1 VAGQGVYRDGDAPA
15 VLARVFG
22 AGVRPLRVEQAIFD
36 AMLEGWRRQQ
46 LSRGSKLRTIDANV
60 AIVCRVRDH
69 VDAWP
74 WEWRAEDVEQFV
86 ADLAVG
92 PPPRRPATLRNY
104 QSRLRAFLS
113 FASDERYP
121 WPVVCRHEFGR
132 APVQLF
138 DARNLIV
145 HVDDWEA
152 DPGRR
157 ALSRGE
163 LQAFFDFC
171 DAQVAGRRALRRKG
185 ALAAL
190 RDAALFKVAYG
201 WGLRR
206 TEVIRLDVVDVSPNP
221 HAPVFGRVGTIRVR
235 YGKASRGGNAKPR
248 NVLTVWRWASEA
260 LEQYLAE
267 IRPQFGRDEHPALW
281 LTERGGRVSTRAFDD
296 RFAEYRDALGLD
308 PMLVAH
314 CLRHSYITHLQEDG
328 FDPLFVKE
336 QVGHRFVSTTALYT
350 SVSSD
355 YKNRMLQEAIAAQLE
370 STDPA
375 N

>member
-1 VAGQGVYRDGDAPA
+1 
-15 VLARVFG
+15 
-22 AGVRPLRVEQAIFD
+22 
-36 AMLEGWRRQQ
+36 
-46 LSRGSKLRTIDANV
+46 
-60 AIVCRVRDH
+60 
-69 VDAWP
+69 
-74 WEWRAEDVEQFV
+74 
-86 ADLAVG
+86 
-92 PPPRRPATLRNY
+92 
-104 QSRLRAFLS
+104 
-113 FASDERYP
+113 
-121 WPVVCRHEFGR
+121 
-132 APVQLF
+132 
-138 DARNLIV
+138 
-145 HVDDWEA
+145 
-152 DPGRR
+152 
-157 ALSRGE
+157 LSRGE

-206 TEVIRLDVVDVSPNP
+206 TEVIRLDVVDVGPNP
-221 HAPVFGRVGTIRVR
+221 HAAVFGRVGTIRVR

-248 NVLTVWRWASEA
+248 NVLTVWRWAAEA

-370 STDPA
+370 STDRA

>member
-1 VAGQGVYRDGDAPA
+1 
-15 VLARVFG
+15 
-22 AGVRPLRVEQAIFD
+22 
-36 AMLEGWRRQQ
+36 M
-46 LSRGSKLRTIDANV
+46 
-60 AIVCRVRDH
+60 
-69 VDAWP
+69 
-74 WEWRAEDVEQFV
+74 
-86 ADLAVG
+86 
-92 PPPRRPATLRNY
+92 
-104 QSRLRAFLS
+104 FLG
-113 FASDERYP
+113 FAADERYP

-132 APVQLF
+132 APLQLF
-138 DARNLIV
+138 DGRNLIV
-145 HVDDWEA
+145 HVDDWES

-171 DAQVAGRRALRRKG
+171 DEQVAGRRALRRKG

-206 TEVIRLDVVDVSPNP
+206 TELIRLDVIDLSPNP
-221 HAPVFGRVGTIRVR
+221 RAPVFGRVGMMRVR
-235 YGKASRGGNAKPR
+235 YGKSSRGGNAKPR
-248 NVLTVWRWASEA
+248 NVLTVWRWAAEA

-267 IRPQFGRDEHPALW
+267 IRPQFGRDEHAAMW

-296 RFAEYRDALGLD
+296 RFAEYRDALGL
-308 PMLVAH
+308 PRELVPH

-350 SVSSD
+350 GVSSD
-355 YKNRMLQEAIAAQLE
+355 YKDRMLEAAITGQLDVVGAPV
-370 STDPA
+370 T
-375 N
+375 